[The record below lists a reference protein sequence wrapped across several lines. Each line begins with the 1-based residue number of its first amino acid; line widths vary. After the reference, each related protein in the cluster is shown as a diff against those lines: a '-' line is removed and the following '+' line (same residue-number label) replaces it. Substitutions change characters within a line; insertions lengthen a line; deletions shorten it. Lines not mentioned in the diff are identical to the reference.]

1 MSHIDQAL
9 SQHGFELVRTR
20 KHRVYKRADG
30 TTFVTP
36 STPSDVRWERHAL
49 ADFARIVGKTKRE
62 LTSHALPK
70 RARRRHSRLEPLPQP
85 AILAPVAVADFPN
98 PVPELSAQ
106 DRKLLKRLERYQAN
120 REKKRIAREKKLMPY
135 ITKAH
140 QMYLAEY
147 ETVPHVQ
154 FKIAQALAES
164 LRRLSYDAEPVI
176 CGVVGESSVTDLLVL
191 SQVVLALQLPF
202 AMFPLLQFTSSRKRM
217 GAWKNGWFLLIAGWG
232 SAILI
237 CAIDVY
243 GLPESMRAAW
253 QVVTGR

>member
-1 MSHIDQAL
+1 MSHLDQAL

-30 TTFVTP
+30 TTFVTS

-70 RARRRHSRLEPLPQP
+70 RARRSHSRLEPLPQ
-85 AILAPVAVADFPN
+85 LAAVVVSLPN
-98 PVPELSAQ
+98 PVPEVSAQ

-135 ITKAH
+135 IRKAN

-154 FKIAQALAES
+154 FEIAQALAQAP
-164 LRRLSYDAEPVI
+164 RRLSYDAEPVV
-176 CGVVGESSVTDLLVL
+176 CGIVGESSVTDT
-191 SQVVLALQLPF
+191 A
-202 AMFPLLQFTSSRKRM
+202 
-217 GAWKNGWFLLIAGWG
+217 
-232 SAILI
+232 
-237 CAIDVY
+237 
-243 GLPESMRAAW
+243 
-253 QVVTGR
+253 VTGFAAVRCGTYYLDFLAVKIHPAATWEVETDDGVIKVEAIISMQDLSKEEKAVAV

>member
-1 MSHIDQAL
+1 MSHLDQAL
-9 SQHGFELVRTR
+9 TQHGFALVRTR
-20 KHRVYKRADG
+20 KHQVYKRADG

-36 STPSDVRWERHAL
+36 STPSDVRWERPAL

-70 RARRRHSRLEPLPQP
+70 RARRKHSRLEPLPQP

-176 CGVVGESSVTDLLVL
+176 CGVVGESSVTDT
-191 SQVVLALQLPF
+191 A
-202 AMFPLLQFTSSRKRM
+202 
-217 GAWKNGWFLLIAGWG
+217 
-232 SAILI
+232 
-237 CAIDVY
+237 
-243 GLPESMRAAW
+243 
-253 QVVTGR
+253 VTGFAAVRCSTYYLDFLAVKIHPAATWEVETDDGVIKAEAIISMQDLSKERKL